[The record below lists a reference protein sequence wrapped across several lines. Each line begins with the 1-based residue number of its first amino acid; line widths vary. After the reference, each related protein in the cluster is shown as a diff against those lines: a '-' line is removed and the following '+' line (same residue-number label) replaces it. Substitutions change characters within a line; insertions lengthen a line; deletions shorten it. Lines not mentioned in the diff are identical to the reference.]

1 MQSSAQPITETQTA
15 ADAGLQAQ
23 SARDRIASA
32 RSWAILAVRACL
44 LVVLAFSIYF
54 AARQGVAAW
63 YFRKSLPQDIEA
75 AAKWDGG
82 NPQYPSALATLMRF
96 YADNPNPEPIVSLC
110 ETAVRLSPNDA
121 QYWADLGAAYDWAG
135 RPNDALQAFERARD
149 LFPNSPGINWSLA
162 NFYIRAGRADDG
174 LRTLKKVLDEGGINE
189 QQVFSLATHAAPGS
203 DVVLNEVLPPRA
215 PFLID
220 YLNFQ
225 STAGNID
232 AAKAVWAS
240 LLESRQP
247 FELRQ
252 AFPYFDALIHHKDL
266 NAASQEWAELAD
278 RFPGQI
284 RERTSAEN
292 LVTNGDFAFEI
303 LNGGFDWRVNPVQ
316 GATVSIQQADS
327 GSAGSLQIEFDG
339 SRNLEYGDVI
349 QLVRVQPRTRYQFS
363 AQIRGRG
370 ITTDSGP
377 RFQVFDVADMAKLF
391 AATENLVGTFDWST
405 ETLTFQT
412 SPETRLLV
420 VRLARPASSKFDNK
434 IAGTVWIR
442 RVSLV
447 RERE

>member
-1 MQSSAQPITETQTA
+1 MHSSAQTATETQTA

-32 RSWAILAVRACL
+32 RPRLILGARMCF

-54 AARQGVAAW
+54 AARQGVATW

-75 AAKWDGG
+75 AAKWDAG

-96 YADNPNPEPIVSLC
+96 YADNPNPDPIVRLC

-121 QYWADLGAAYDWAG
+121 HYWADLGAAYDWAG

-149 LFPNSPGINWSLA
+149 LFPNSPDINWSLA
-162 NFYIRAGRADDG
+162 NFYIRAGRVDDG
-174 LRTLKKVLDEGGINE
+174 LRTLQRVLGEGGIDE
-189 QQVFSLATHAAPGS
+189 QQVFSLATQAGADS
-203 DVVLNEVLPPRA
+203 EAVLNKVLPARA
-215 PFLID
+215 PFFID

-232 AAKAVWAS
+232 AAKAVWAR

-247 FELRQ
+247 FELHQ
-252 AFPYFDALIHHKDL
+252 ALPYFDALIHHKDL
-266 NAASQEWAELAD
+266 DAASQEWAELGD

-284 RERTSAEN
+284 RERSSAGN

-316 GATVSIQQADS
+316 GATVSIHQADS
-327 GSAGSLQIEFDG
+327 GGAGSLQIEFDG
-339 SRNLEYGDVI
+339 SRNLEYEDVL

-377 RFQVFDVADMAKLF
+377 RFQVFDIADMAKLF
-391 AATENLVGTFDWST
+391 AATENRVGTFDWST
-405 ETLTFQT
+405 ETLNFQT
-412 SPETRLLV
+412 APETRLLV
-420 VRLARPASSKFDNK
+420 VRLARPASAKLDNK

-447 RERE
+447 QERP

>member
-1 MQSSAQPITETQTA
+1 MHSSAQPAAETQTA
-15 ADAGLQAQ
+15 DAGPQAQ
-23 SARDRIASA
+23 STGDRIASA
-32 RSWAILAVRACL
+32 RPWVILAARACL
-44 LVVLAFSIYF
+44 LVVLVFSIYF

-63 YFRKSLPQDIEA
+63 SFRKSLPPDIEA
-75 AAKWDGG
+75 AARWDAG

-96 YADNPNPEPIVSLC
+96 YADNPNPDPIVRLC

-121 QYWADLGAAYDWAG
+121 HYWADLGAAYDWAG

-149 LFPNSPGINWSLA
+149 LFPNSPDINWSLA
-162 NFYIRAGRADDG
+162 NFYIRAGRPNDG
-174 LRTLKKVLDEGGINE
+174 LRMLQKVLSEGGIDE
-189 QQVFSLATHAAPGS
+189 QQVFSLATHAAPDS
-203 DVVLNEVLPPRA
+203 DVVLNEVLPARA

-225 STAGNID
+225 STAGNIA
-232 AAKAVWAS
+232 AAKIVWAR

-247 FELRQ
+247 FELHQ
-252 AFPYFDALIHHKDL
+252 ALPYFDALIHHRDL
-266 NAASQEWAELAD
+266 DAASQEWAELGN

-284 RERTSAEN
+284 RERTSEGN

-327 GSAGSLQIEFDG
+327 GGAGSLQIEFDG
-339 SRNLEYGDVI
+339 SRNLKYEDVL
-349 QLVRVQPRTRYQFS
+349 QLVPVQPRTRYQFS
-363 AQIRGRG
+363 AQIRRRG

-377 RFQVFDVADMAKLF
+377 RFQVFDIEDMAKVF

-405 ETLTFQT
+405 ETLNFQT
-412 SPETRLLV
+412 SPGTRLLV
-420 VRLARPASSKFDNK
+420 VRLARPPSSKFDNK
-434 IAGTVWIR
+434 IAGAVWIR

-447 RERE
+447 QERP

>member
-1 MQSSAQPITETQTA
+1 MHSSAQPVAETQTA
-15 ADAGLQAQ
+15 DAGLRAQ
-23 SARDRIASA
+23 SARDPVASA
-32 RSWAILAVRACL
+32 RPGLILAARACL
-44 LVVLAFSIYF
+44 FALLAFSIYF

-63 YFRKSLPQDIEA
+63 YFRKNLPQDIDA
-75 AAKWDGG
+75 AAKWDAG

-96 YADNPNPEPIVSLC
+96 YGDNPNPGPIVRLC

-121 QYWADLGAAYDWAG
+121 HYWADLGAAYDWAG
-135 RPNDALQAFERARD
+135 RPNDALHAFERARD
-149 LFPNSPGINWSLA
+149 LFPNSPDINWSLA
-162 NFYIRAGRADDG
+162 NFYIRAGRVDDG
-174 LRTLKKVLDEGGINE
+174 LRTLQKVLREGGIDDR
-189 QQVFSLATHAAPGS
+189 QVFSLATHAAPDS
-203 DVVLNEVLPPRA
+203 DAVLNEVLPASA

-232 AAKAVWAS
+232 AAKAVWAR

-247 FELRQ
+247 FELHQ
-252 AFPYFDALIHHKDL
+252 AFPYLDALIHHKDL
-266 NAASQEWAELAD
+266 DAASQEWAELGG

-284 RERTSAEN
+284 RERTSAGN

-327 GSAGSLQIEFDG
+327 DSAGLQIEFDG
-339 SRNLEYGDVI
+339 SRNLEYENVL
-349 QLVRVQPRTRYQFS
+349 QFVRVQPRTRYQFA

-377 RFQVFDVADMAKLF
+377 RFQVFDIADMAKPF

-405 ETLTFQT
+405 ETLNFQT
-412 SPETRLLV
+412 APETRLLV

-447 RERE
+447 REGQ